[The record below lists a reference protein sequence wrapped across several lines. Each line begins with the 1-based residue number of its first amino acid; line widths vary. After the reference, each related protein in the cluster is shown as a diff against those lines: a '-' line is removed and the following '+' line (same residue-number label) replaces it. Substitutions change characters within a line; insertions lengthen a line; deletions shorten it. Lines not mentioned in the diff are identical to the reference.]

1 MKINLGGYLYLKMG
15 AILIR
20 NKASLNELLEEI
32 IEEININKNEIAKSL
47 FQIQKSDKYEEIGK
61 IKAINEYINSLNT
74 CLKTET
80 KVQTFINCLQKNK
93 KRLKS

>member
-1 MKINLGGYLYLKMG
+1 MG
-15 AILIR
+15 AILLR
-20 NKASLNELLEEI
+20 NKASLNEILEEI
-32 IEEININKNEIAKSL
+32 IEELNINKNEINKSL
-47 FQIQKSDKYEEIGK
+47 FQIQNSDKSEEIGK

>member
-1 MKINLGGYLYLKMG
+1 MG

-20 NKASLNELLEEI
+20 NKASLNEILEEI
-32 IEEININKNEIAKSL
+32 IAELNINKNEITKSL
-47 FQIQKSDKYEEIGK
+47 FQIQNSDKSEEIGK

-80 KVQTFINCLQKNK
+80 KVQNFLTCLQKNK

>member
-1 MKINLGGYLYLKMG
+1 MG

-32 IEEININKNEIAKSL
+32 IAELNINKNEITKSL
-47 FQIQKSDKYEEIGK
+47 FQIQNSDKSEEIGK

>member
-1 MKINLGGYLYLKMG
+1 MG

-32 IEEININKNEIAKSL
+32 IEELNINKNEITKSL
-47 FQIQKSDKYEEIGK
+47 FQIQNSDKSEEIGK

-74 CLKTET
+74 CLKTEI
-80 KVQTFINCLQKNK
+80 KVQNFINGLKKNK
-93 KRLKS
+93 KRFKS